1 MSVVKTMPDPHSKNE
16 QTAMIGIGEYRV
28 GSFPMMTIGLG
39 SCIGLTLYDDSL
51 KVGAMVHIMLP
62 ESAGRTDRPGKY
74 ADTAVPTIIKE
85 LNAMGC
91 KNRSLVAKM
100 AGGAA
105 MFEYFGANL
114 NIGER
119 NAIKVRSSPGRTPY
133 PRGQGRCRWQ
143 RRAIGDVPPCK
154 QRQVQH
160 PESRWHN
167 GRTLTFFYSAS
178 LSLRSRYL
186 QICRT
191 RRGDAYFF

>member
-1 MSVVKTMPDPHSKNE
+1 MNVVTTMPDPHSKNE

-62 ESAGRTDRPGKY
+62 DSAGRKDRPGKY
-74 ADTAVPTIIKE
+74 ADTAVPLIIKE
-85 LNAMGC
+85 LNSMGC
-91 KNRSLVAKM
+91 KTRSLVAKM

-119 NAIKVRSSPGRTPY
+119 NAIRVRALLEEHHIRLAKEDVGGKIGRSVTFLPTNN
-133 PRGQGRCRWQ
+133 GKFSI
-143 RRAIGDVPPCK
+143 RRADGTTA
-154 QRQVQH
+154 
-160 PESRWHN
+160 E
-167 GRTLTFFYSAS
+167 L
-178 LSLRSRYL
+178 
-186 QICRT
+186 
-191 RRGDAYFF
+191 